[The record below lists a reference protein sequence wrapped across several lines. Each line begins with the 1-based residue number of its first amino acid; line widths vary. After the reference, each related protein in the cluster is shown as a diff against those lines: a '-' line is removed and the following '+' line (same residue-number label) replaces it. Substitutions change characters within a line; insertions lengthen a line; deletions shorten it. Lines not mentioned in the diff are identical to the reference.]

1 MLEANGDNTVKFCRK
16 TSEYTSGNL
25 VVVHGW
31 MVYGGLGCQ
40 PLWGL
45 GETAMALRT
54 QTVGCGFSDNWWVA
68 GPPYAVVPP
77 WRYSVVSRFGPTQ
90 ESGRLPPLANRYHAQ
105 S

>member
-31 MVYGGLGCQ
+31 MVHGGLGCQ

-77 WRYSVVSRFGPTQ
+77 WRYSVVSRLGPTQ